1 MLIKLKNFKN
11 FEEIS
16 TCLYKD
22 NPCKYSLL
30 LIVATETSLRRIV
43 RMFALY
49 VAHKMD
55 TGKFNFVNHVD
66 LMKIPVQDNLPG
78 DASFLFNYRKH
89 NKSHVFSLTIVAA
102 FLFLGT
108 ELLFSVRTCFMPKK
122 IILLLMSG
130 FIFVGC
136 TKIPK
141 ELLGQG
147 MKIDYSV
154 INNKEVYT
162 INFNGVMRNENRNIV
177 MKNIKGEIN
186 IIDPDSKRKLVTMPF
201 FLEAIL
207 PMSLSNISLK
217 TDLTEEEISPLLGYF
232 NVDRNEL
239 ANRGTTDGQSLSGD
253 QVIIENIAFDKQD
266 IIKLLKEKQ
275 KHGS

>member
-1 MLIKLKNFKN
+1 
-11 FEEIS
+11 
-16 TCLYKD
+16 
-22 NPCKYSLL
+22 
-30 LIVATETSLRRIV
+30 
-43 RMFALY
+43 
-49 VAHKMD
+49 
-55 TGKFNFVNHVD
+55 
-66 LMKIPVQDNLPG
+66 
-78 DASFLFNYRKH
+78 
-89 NKSHVFSLTIVAA
+89 
-102 FLFLGT
+102 
-108 ELLFSVRTCFMPKK
+108 MPKK